1 MISKRVGQPRMARL
15 PAPRPSSQGVLL
27 SERSEPDSEAAPPG
41 EEAPPTPWSSAK
53 VLPTS
58 HARKIRR
65 GNVTTG
71 LLGSGNVDEQTQ
83 LADWAEHLHEEI
95 LALTKE
101 RDSLAASLA
110 SAQAESVQ
118 TRMGLEQAERRC
130 AELERLGGGSTDV
143 GENADLRKQLRAYAI
158 EVEKLRR
165 DMEGLHASNSVS
177 TQVLQKMHAER
188 EELQEKHL
196 RLQDEHRQNLDECKR
211 LSDLHGSERQH
222 RQRLESQFQGQS
234 SEKEAEATMRQ
245 EILQREHQKNWE
257 ELQKAHSA
265 HQEKDGA
272 FRALAQLAQDA
283 MAMVAELQES
293 FVEQT
298 RKYQELA
305 KSVRNQQQEL
315 SRDCQEAEELAQHT
329 EKFAGELKQLLG
341 HTREANS
348 AGEDQWKQEAHR
360 LDEELRKL
368 TTHHREAAKTVRELR
383 QADDKRK
390 AKESQQA
397 DQELQRSTEKA
408 KKKMERDGLMTNP
421 NIIRQMA
428 QAMTGI
434 EVEKIDQKSRA
445 EKRLLKVI
453 CDVKPR
459 GQGGDL
465 QLRWSKAPYRD
476 FSDRSSCDL
485 TKVMS
490 IGYGF
495 AARAP
500 WLFRDAPPH
509 LCFSLHTPSRSFDFI
524 CNSDSDVEA
533 LVLVISR
540 LCTRSQGWP
549 LHGGVNSHS
558 RFMAMKGWTKVQAA
572 CRANK
577 STFSTHLLEAASK
590 LQLGPSQRGPSLPP
604 PPAETDIL
612 HTDTLMQDV
621 ESASS

>member
-234 SEKEAEATMRQ
+234 SEKEAEATMR
-245 EILQREHQKNWE
+245 
-257 ELQKAHSA
+257 
-265 HQEKDGA
+265 
-272 FRALAQLAQDA
+272 
-283 MAMVAELQES
+283 QES